1 MTDAARVAFM
11 VFGGALAV
19 AGIVLLARRRRIPAL
34 LIFVVGVGVF
44 VFPFLR
50 AREPSAV
57 VAPSPSPSPSRPGLY
72 YRAAATKGATLT
84 EALLLHVPGPDTD
97 TPTMYI
103 GLCLDRDV
111 AAGQQLSGFDV
122 AVCQR

>member
-57 VAPSPSPSPSRPGLY
+57 VAPSPSPSRPGLY
-72 YRAAATKGATLT
+72 YRAAAPKGATLT